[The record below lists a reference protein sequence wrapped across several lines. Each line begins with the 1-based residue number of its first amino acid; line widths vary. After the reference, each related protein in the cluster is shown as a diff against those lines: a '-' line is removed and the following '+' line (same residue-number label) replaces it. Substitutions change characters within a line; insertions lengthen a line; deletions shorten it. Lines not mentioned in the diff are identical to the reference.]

1 MSHSK
6 QTSKVKRRR
15 KAVTAALGV
24 AGALSL
30 ASGAS
35 ASTAP
40 TGDMPAHKTA
50 PVILAEEE
58 ISDVSL
64 STFYV
69 FDKENAELT
78 VR

>member
-1 MSHSK
+1 MCGLLE
-6 QTSKVKRRR
+6 RC
-15 KAVTAALGV
+15 
-24 AGALSL
+24 L

-40 TGDMPAHKTA
+40 TGDIPTQKTA

-64 STFYV
+64 STFGIV
-69 FDKENAELT
+69 VPGKLDQRIERQTRKLADIRN
-78 VR
+78 VGNRR

>member
-1 MSHSK
+1 MSRSK

-35 ASTAP
+35 ASTACGEQFTP
-40 TGDMPAHKTA
+40 KRNDAVTCSNRCRQRLFRQRA
-50 PVILAEEE
+50 
-58 ISDVSL
+58 
-64 STFYV
+64 
-69 FDKENAELT
+69 
-78 VR
+78 R